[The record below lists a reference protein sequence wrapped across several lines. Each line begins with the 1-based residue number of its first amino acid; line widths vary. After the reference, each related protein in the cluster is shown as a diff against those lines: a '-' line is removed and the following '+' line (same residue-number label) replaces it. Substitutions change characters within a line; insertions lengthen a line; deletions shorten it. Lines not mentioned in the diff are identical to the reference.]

1 MTDQQVA
8 AGDRGFMEA
17 VDQRVLGGLV
27 EVDHYVPAEDHVE
40 FPPEA
45 DGVHQVEG
53 LENDIVPQDGGDGVT
68 IPRIVGKILPLP
80 FRGDGIRQLIGP
92 ALGLGQHVLGDIRGQ
107 DTGVPILGLGA
118 EKLLDIDGDI
128 VRLLSAGAA
137 GAPNG
142 QYLVALV
149 PADQVG
155 QDGLLEELEV
165 VGLFSTSSISWGSRS
180 LSSLSTKGPKSV

>member
-1 MTDQQVA
+1 M
-8 AGDRGFMEA
+8 
-17 VDQRVLGGLV
+17 
-27 EVDHYVPAEDHVE
+27 
-40 FPPEA
+40 
-45 DGVHQVEG
+45 
-53 LENDIVPQDGGDGVT
+53 
-68 IPRIVGKILPLP
+68 GKILPLP

-165 VGLFSTSSISWGSRS
+165 VGFPHEERVVGGQLVQHQLHILGVPVLEQLIHEGAEIRIAAGLHGGGQAAGDQLLLLGQVDPIVALNELIKPLEIFI
-180 LSSLSTKGPKSV
+180 